1 MSPFWVGLISA
12 KKMAEKE
19 KKTVRLFTW
28 GFNKYGQ
35 LGDGQSTNKELPQSI
50 LTDSSWDQPRVVSCG
65 AHFTLVGS
73 GPSLDLSSCGR
84 GLHGRLGNGSESD
97 QSTLKPVS
105 LKTKE
110 KIISLSGGHWHGCMV
125 TSTGDLFCWG
135 YNKSHGVLGTTD
147 GLPEVATIPIQVS
160 CKV

>member
-1 MSPFWVGLISA
+1 
-12 KKMAEKE
+12 MAEKE
-19 KKTVRLFTW
+19 WRAVKLFTW

-35 LGDGQSTNKELPQSI
+35 LGDGQTTNKELPQPI
-50 LTDSSWDQPRVVSCG
+50 LTDESQGQPRVVSCG

-73 GPSLDLSSCGR
+73 GPSLHLSSCGR

-97 QSTLKPVS
+97 QGRLKPIGM
-105 LKTKE
+105 KD
-110 KIISLSGGHWHGCMV
+110 KITSISAGHWHGCIV
-125 TSTGDLFCWG
+125 SATGGLFSWG

-147 GLPEVATIPIQVS
+147 GLPEVSSIPVQVS